1 MLSLTCAI
9 GDYNQVR
16 DLASGR
22 VRAEGIALNVLPMPA
37 EEVFFR
43 ALRNEEFDIAEM
55 SMGRCT
61 AMISR
66 GEDRFVAI
74 PLFPSRMFRLSSIY
88 VRADRGIE
96 KPADLKGKT
105 IGVPEWA
112 QTAGIYVRGLLT
124 HHCGLRLQDVAWV
137 QAGIHDPGREEEVA
151 VDVPANVTLS
161 RVHDRTLNDMLVG
174 GEIDAVI
181 SAHPPEC
188 TRTHEHLV
196 RRLFRDFQTDEREY
210 FRATGIFPIMHT
222 VILRRA
228 LYETNRW
235 IANNLLAA
243 FTDAK
248 DRSIARLREVTA
260 ARVPLPWGF
269 EYARQAAELFGDDF
283 WPYGVDSN
291 RVTLDAFLRYAHEQ
305 GVAARPVTVDELFPR
320 EVHHQFKI

>member
-1 MLSLTCAI
+1 
-9 GDYNQVR
+9 
-16 DLASGR
+16 
-22 VRAEGIALNVLPMPA
+22 MPA

-43 ALRNEEFDIAEM
+43 ALRYEEFDIAEM
-55 SMGRCT
+55 SMGRYT
-61 AMISR
+61 AMISQ
-66 GEDRFVAI
+66 GDDRFVAI
-74 PLFPSRMFRLSSIY
+74 PVFPSRMFRHSSIY
-88 VRADRGIE
+88 VRADRGID

-124 HHCGLRLQDVAWV
+124 HRYDLRLQDMAWV
-137 QAGIHDPGREEEVA
+137 QAGIHETGREEEVA
-151 VDVPANVTLS
+151 VDVPAGVRLA
-161 RVHDRTLNDMLVG
+161 RVRDRTLNDMLLR

-188 TRTHEHLV
+188 TRKHESLV
-196 RRLFRDFQTDEREY
+196 RRLFGDFQTEEREY
-210 FRATGIFPIMHT
+210 FRTTGIFPIMHT
-222 VILRRA
+222 VILRRPLFEA
-228 LYETNRW
+228 NRW

-283 WPYGVDSN
+283 WPYGVNNN
-291 RVTLDAFLRYAHEQ
+291 RTTLDAFLQYALEQ
-305 GVAARPVTVDELFPR
+305 GVAARPVTVDDLFPR
-320 EVHHQFKI
+320 EVRHRFKI